1 VGHFGEDGA
10 CPLAYMNGSAIANT
24 RTFFLNLEIRLRTFA
39 RRMEMDRAVLYALLA
54 RVWGLAAGPVSAI
67 LIAAKFTPT
76 IQGFYYTFGSILAL
90 QTFAELG
97 IGVAIT
103 QFASHEWGNLRI
115 GENRRIEGH
124 PDSLSRLA
132 SLAQIAIKWYSV
144 IAFIVI
150 VGLSIGGYVF
160 FSQSSA
166 QNVSWKLPWVSLCI
180 LSGINLFTISI
191 WSLLEGCNQV
201 SNVYFYRFFQGL
213 CSSLVVWSA
222 ILLGADLWTAS
233 IMTLAGLIYA
243 GFFLRR
249 NYWEFF
255 KTLLLTKSE
264 GPRFSWRTEMLP
276 FQWRIAVSWASGYFI
291 FSLFTPVLFHYHGP
305 VIAGQM
311 GMTWSLVSV
320 LSSVGSAWVSPRVPQ
335 FGMLVA
341 QKKYGEMDRLFWR
354 LTIIITGITILGSAA
369 IWLLVLA
376 LNHYDHFLAHRILS
390 PLPTALFLLATII
403 YTASGPM
410 ATYLRAHKK
419 EPLLFISV
427 LLGVLVGLSTW
438 LLGKHY
444 SALGMA
450 AGYLTIYAMIF
461 PMIVFVWQR
470 CRIKWHNENEAL

>member
-1 VGHFGEDGA
+1 
-10 CPLAYMNGSAIANT
+10 MRINGNIKAK
-24 RTFFLNLEIRLRTFA
+24 FKMLEFTNINFRQLFQKL
-39 RRMEMDRAVLYALLA
+39 EMDRAVFYGILARGWGICAGPISALLVA
-54 RVWGLAAGPVSAI
+54 T
-67 LIAAKFTPT
+67 KFTPT

-103 QFASHEWGNLRI
+103 QFASHEWANLRI
-115 GENRRIEGH
+115 GENRRIEGD
-124 PDSLSRLA
+124 PDSLSRLV
-132 SLAQIAIKWYSV
+132 SLAQIAIKWYSIV
-144 IAFIVI
+144 AVIVI
-150 VGLSIGGYVF
+150 VGLSICGYVF
-160 FSQSSA
+160 FSQSA
-166 QNVSWKLPWVSLCI
+166 TQNVSWKLPWISLCV
-180 LSGINLFTISI
+180 LNGINLFTIAI

-201 SNVYFYRFFQGL
+201 SNVYFYRLFQGV
-213 CSSLVVWSA
+213 CSTLVVWSA

-233 IMTLAGLIYA
+233 IVSFAGLIYA

-264 GPRFSWRTEMLP
+264 GPRVSWQTEILP
-276 FQWRIAVSWASGYFI
+276 FQWRIAVGWVSGYFI

-305 VIAGQM
+305 VLAGQM
-311 GMTWSLVSV
+311 GMTWSLVGV
-320 LSSVGSAWVSPRVPQ
+320 LSSIGSAWVSPRVPQ
-335 FGMLVA
+335 FGMLAA
-341 QKKYGEMDRLFWR
+341 QKRYDEMDRLFWR
-354 LTIIITGITILGSAA
+354 LTIIVTCITILGAAA
-369 IWLLVLA
+369 ILVLVLG
-376 LNHYDHFLAHRILS
+376 LNYYDNSLARRLLS
-390 PLPTALFLLATII
+390 PLPTALFLIATII

-450 AGYLTIYAMIF
+450 AGYLTIYAVIF
-461 PMIVFVWQR
+461 PMIVFVWRR
-470 CRIKWHNENEAL
+470 CRIKWHDKNYSF